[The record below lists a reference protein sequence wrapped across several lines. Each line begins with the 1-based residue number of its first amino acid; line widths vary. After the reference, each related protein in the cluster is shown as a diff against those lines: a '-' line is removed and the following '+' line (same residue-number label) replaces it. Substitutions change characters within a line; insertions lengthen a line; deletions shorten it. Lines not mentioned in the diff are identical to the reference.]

1 MAEDNLNEGFTP
13 EQVRNAESIKDSMAG
28 IRTAVNQL
36 NQALDSTEESTANV
50 GKIFNQIENSAGK
63 VADIQKKAA
72 DSTKGTKNALGEQ
85 IKNQNIV
92 LTLNQKV
99 NNLYSKALDLRIQ
112 AAKIEE
118 GDKEEAIKKRQA
130 LLDQA
135 DLLERQSK
143 NLVAARDSSQ
153 ELANTY
159 KSIVDSSTILDSN
172 TTFFRGLERIV
183 KDIPVL
189 RQLPLGFEEAAK
201 AARQAAMHNL
211 KQLVYKDKIDELSKE
226 ELKTG
231 KGLTQQRL
239 LELDLLDLTQGKTGS
254 QAAKMLRDFKNS
266 SEQINVMGA
275 GFKTLGTQLKGALG
289 PLLLIDLAVK
299 AVKGLVNLFIGANNQ
314 AVDLARSFGTS
325 VDTADQFRER
335 LREVRTLTGNTRNN
349 VEFTIQAAKELT
361 EEFSI
366 VGDLSDDILD
376 SQTFLTRKVGATAQE
391 ASKLNLIFAATNQNA
406 KESTKE
412 MNQIVQEFANAN
424 GVAVP
429 LKDVISDVSSA
440 GSEIA
445 GYFGFSTKELTQAV
459 IRTRRLGVNLNQAK
473 NIAEGLL
480 NFESSISSE
489 LEAELLTGQQFN
501 LERARMLAFTGDIA
515 GATEDVLTQM
525 QNLTEEQRKS
535 PIIMKSMAAATG
547 LSVEELNKAFLL
559 QGNINRQRDEYNRIR
574 YEEGEEAA
582 RIALRKAGI
591 EQASINDMERRIT
604 LSEQFQE
611 AMTDIKQQFMG
622 LVNGGTIQLL
632 IDSIQGFAE
641 FMDRYFGPSM
651 DERARRAV
659 TAVQKEGTQNINKDA
674 ILRLEKQKK
683 QESDR
688 INKFI
693 NMSGSTGMY
702 NPYTTL
708 SLRYQS
714 SQRQKD
720 LNTKQIRLYEEGK
733 QVNSTDANDFTI
745 RTNPKDT
752 LVMAGGT
759 QFGEETNTLLK
770 ELISAVK
777 SGGDVYMDGNKVG
790 QSLVL
795 STYKST

>member
-13 EQVRNAESIKDSMAG
+13 EQVRNAESIRDSMAG
-28 IRTAVNQL
+28 IRQSVTQL
-36 NQALDSTEESTANV
+36 NKALDQSGGSLSNASS
-50 GKIFNQIENSAGK
+50 IFTQIERSAGQ
-63 VADIQKKAA
+63 VARIQKEAT
-72 DSTKGTKNALGEQ
+72 DSAKGTKNALGEQ

-92 LTLNQKV
+92 LTLNQKI
-99 NNLYSKALDLRIQ
+99 NDLYNRALELRVQ
-112 AAKIEE
+112 AMKVKK
-118 GDKEEAIKKRQA
+118 KERQEM
-130 LLDQA
+130 LDQA

-143 NLVAARDSSQ
+143 NLAAARDNSQ

-159 KSIVDSSTILDSN
+159 KSIVDSSTVLDSH
-172 TTFFRGLERIV
+172 TTFFRGLERVV
-183 KDIPVL
+183 KDIPII
-189 RQLPLGFEEAAK
+189 RKLPLGFEEAAK
-201 AARQAAMHNL
+201 AARQAAKHNL
-211 KQLVYKDKIDELSKE
+211 EQSVYLEKIKALKDDELEKGIGLNKQRLE
-226 ELKTG
+226 ELG
-231 KGLTQQRL
+231 L
-239 LELDLLDLTQGKTGS
+239 LEITQGKTGT
-254 QAAKMLRDFKNS
+254 AAAAMLRSYKNS
-266 SEQINVMGA
+266 SKQINVMGA
-275 GFKTLGTQLKGALG
+275 GFKVLGTQLKAALG

-376 SQTFLTRKVGATAQE
+376 SQTFLTRRVGATAQE

-445 GYFGFSTKELTQAV
+445 GYFGFSTRELTQAV

-547 LSVEELNKAFLL
+547 LSVEELNKAFLI
-559 QGNINRQRDEYNRIR
+559 QKNINLQRDEYNRIR

-582 RIALRKAGI
+582 RIALRKAGV
-591 EQASINDMERRIT
+591 EQASIEDMERRIT

-611 AMTDIKQQFMG
+611 SMTDIKQQFMG

-641 FMDRYFGPSM
+641 FMNRFFGPSL
-651 DERARRAV
+651 EEKANRAV
-659 TAVQKEGTQNINKDA
+659 EAVQSQGTQNINKDA
-674 ILRLEKQKK
+674 ILQLERQKK
-683 QESDR
+683 EYSDTVGN
-688 INKFI
+688 IMK
-693 NMSGSTGMY
+693 MY
-702 NPYTTL
+702 SPLGLLNPVSALTL
-708 SLRYQS
+708 SRLPGLK
-714 SQRQKD
+714 QKD
-720 LNTKQIRLYEEGK
+720 LNLKQIKLYEQGK